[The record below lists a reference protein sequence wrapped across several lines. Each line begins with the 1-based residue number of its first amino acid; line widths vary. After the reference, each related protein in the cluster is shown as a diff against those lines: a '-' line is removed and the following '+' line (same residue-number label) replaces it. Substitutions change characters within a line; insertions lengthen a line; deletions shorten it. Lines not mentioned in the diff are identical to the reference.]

1 MNKRKTGENYE
12 VKAAEFLT
20 SQGIKILEKNY
31 RNRHGEIDL
40 IGRDDTYLI
49 FIEVK
54 YRKDNNKGTPA
65 EAVGFSKQKRIC
77 KVADFYRLT
86 HGIGEFEA
94 VRYDV
99 IAYSNEEFEWYKNAF
114 DHIY

>member
-1 MNKRKTGENYE
+1 MNKRKTGESYE
-12 VKAAEFLT
+12 AKAAEFLIT
-20 SQGIKILEKNY
+20 QDVKILEKNY
-31 RNRHGEIDL
+31 RNRYGEIDL

-65 EAVGFSKQKRIC
+65 EAVGFSKQRRIC
-77 KVADFYRLT
+77 KVADFYRMT
-86 HGIGEFEA
+86 NGIGEFEA

-99 IAYSNEEFEWYKNAF
+99 IAYSSEKIEWYKNAF
-114 DHIY
+114 SHIY